1 MEKKNYQ
8 FQFAV
13 VFFLL
18 INQFNFAYTNGH
30 YKIIHLLTTND
41 LHGQIVGQKATFMNP
56 EYPPDI
62 LDASAMYQYIK
73 DLRKETESKKEGVL
87 MLDGGNFFQG
97 HPFGIA
103 DSGKTLIEW
112 MNKIQYDATVPG
124 SYDFIGGAENINE
137 LAESADFPFL
147 MANLE
152 SPDFSDKIKPYTIVD
167 ASEIKVGI
175 LGIVPQKLD
184 ETVLEQN
191 RKGISLL
198 SEIETMNYWIP
209 VMKEEGAEVIIVLT
223 SLGIPWDREEV
234 YSDFLDSL
242 NVGATSQKE
251 INNALELGYFSENVD
266 FIVSGGVSKGYPKIW
281 YDPHSHVFISQN
293 YGNGTEFGHILLHID
308 PDSHQF
314 VGYET
319 AVDGRVGQTML
330 ADDFIPETSM
340 SQWIQKKASSAI
352 DFVYSNPDWNTKNE
366 ISSQCDV
373 QVRGGGKTKVPNLNI
388 SEEIEI
394 ITWNTEFFPAHK
406 DSTLPVLANV
416 ISDLN
421 ADMIAFQEIRFT
433 GYFSGLME
441 LLPDYDFI
449 VSQQSSFMDQAIIYK
464 KNMFTLVRQ
473 SEPFAENDYNFAG
486 RPPLRGDFQYKCG
499 DEVLNFSVINL
510 HMKCCDSGLKR
521 RQKAVKMLHNY
532 ISDEMKTGYKN
543 FIVLGDW
550 NDDLKDK
557 ENEHCFHP
565 FKNDERFYFVN
576 EPLVYD
582 LSKASYPKEPYVSY
596 LDHILVTKQMIP
608 ESKTNRI
615 ETLFI
620 EDYIGGYSKY
630 ERYISDHRPVL
641 LGFVPFN

>member
-152 SPDFSDKIKPYTIVD
+152 SPEFSDKIKPYTIVD